1 MNENLVV
8 LVTAKDKA
16 EARRI
21 AKRLFQK
28 KLIACVNFIPIESM
42 YVWDGE
48 VQEEEEVLMVIKT
61 RTDAFDEVATN
72 VRIAHSYDTPEI
84 IALPVLLGSREY
96 LKWIENVVKA

>member
-1 MNENLVV
+1 MSENLVV

-28 KLIACVNFIPIESM
+28 KLIACVSFIPIESM
-42 YVWDGE
+42 FVWEGE
-48 VQEEEEVLMVIKT
+48 LQEEEEVLLIIKT

-72 VRIAHSYDTPEI
+72 VKIAHSYDTPEI
-84 IALPVLLGSREY
+84 IALPVQFGSREY
-96 LKWIENVVKA
+96 LKWIEHVVKV